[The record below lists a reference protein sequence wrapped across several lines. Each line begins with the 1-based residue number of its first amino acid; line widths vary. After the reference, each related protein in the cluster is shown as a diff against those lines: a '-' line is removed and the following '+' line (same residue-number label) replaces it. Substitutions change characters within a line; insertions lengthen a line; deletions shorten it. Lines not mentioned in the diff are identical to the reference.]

1 MLNYREIT
9 PADDGAIARIIRAN
23 LEQFHLNIPGTVYF
37 DPELDQLSA
46 YYHAQP
52 EKRVYFIALDERGKV
67 VGGVGAAEFPG
78 LSRCAELQ
86 KLYLDDDA
94 KGKGYSRE
102 LMKLAEDWAREA
114 GYRQLYLETHSNLK
128 IALGLYEKLGFRR
141 IERPEAVQHGTM
153 DHFYLKQLS

>member
-1 MLNYREIT
+1 MLSYREIT
-9 PADDGAIARIIRAN
+9 PADDGAIAKIIRAN
-23 LEQFHLNIPGTVYF
+23 LERFHLNIPGTVYF

-86 KLYLDDDA
+86 KLYLDDSA
-94 KGKGYSRE
+94 KGKGYSKE
-102 LMKLAEDWAREA
+102 LIRLAETQAKAA
-114 GYRQLYLETHSNLK
+114 GYQNLYLETHTNLEVARK
-128 IALGLYEKLGFRR
+128 LYEKMGFAE
-141 IERPEAVQHGTM
+141 IEKPSTVQHGTM
-153 DHFYLKQLS
+153 DHFYLKKL

>member
-52 EKRVYFIALDERGKV
+52 EKRVYFIAQDEQGRV
-67 VGGVGAAEFPG
+67 MGGVGITEFPG
-78 LSRCAELQ
+78 LSHCAELQ
-86 KLYLDDDA
+86 KLYLDDVA

-102 LMKLAEDWAREA
+102 LMKLAEDWARGA
-114 GYRQLYLETHSNLK
+114 GYQQLYLETHSNLK